1 MNVSIISVD
10 DIKVGDVVGVTWN
23 TGINGLCIN
32 DSCSYG
38 VLVASVDVCD
48 ERTSSI
54 IGEFLVNSH
63 RELRHI
69 EGIGTFPTSRGT
81 YYKLTALQELVYRD
95 ILQSK

>member
-1 MNVSIISVD
+1 MSIISVD
-10 DIKVGDVVGVTWN
+10 DIKVGDIVGVTWN

-38 VLVASVDVCD
+38 VLVVSVDLRG
-48 ERTSSI
+48 EGMGSI

-63 RELRHI
+63 RGLRHI
-69 EGIGTFPTSRGT
+69 EGTGTFPTSRGT